1 MKLNPQE
8 YIRKLLLR
16 GFSEK
21 RIAEKARVS
30 QSTIHR
36 IKVGDTAYPRID
48 TADKLQEIYEKN
60 GDLGVV

>member
-8 YIRKLLLR
+8 CIRKLLLR

-21 RIAEKARVS
+21 KIAEKARVS

-48 TADKLQEIYEKN
+48 TADKLQEIYEKH
-60 GDLGVV
+60 GDLGGV